1 MIKLTNIL
9 LEAVAL
15 NKIDVLIKTSTNDI
29 NKVEVYNQI
38 RALSGVVVVTV
49 EQSEFLDSKAT
60 DKFEYSLLHMKY
72 LVSADSKTD
81 IDKIKVDALMT
92 TRIPGLL
99 QFIPRY
105 QTAQQIGKY

>member
-1 MIKLTNIL
+1 MIKLTDIL
-9 LEAVAL
+9 TEAVAL
-15 NKIDVLIKTSTNDI
+15 DKIDVLIKTSTDT

-38 RALSGVVVVTV
+38 RALTGVVVVTI

-72 LVSADSKTD
+72 LVTSDPKTA
-81 IDKIKVDALMT
+81 IDEIKKDALVT

-105 QTAQQIGKY
+105 KTVQNVGKY

>member
-1 MIKLTNIL
+1 MIKLSNIL
-9 LEAVAL
+9 LEAVSL
-15 NKIDVLIKTSTNDI
+15 DKIDVLIKTSTGI

-38 RALSGVVVVTV
+38 RALTGVVVVTV

-60 DKFEYSLLHMKY
+60 DLFEYSLLHMKY
-72 LVSADSKTD
+72 IVTADPKTD
-81 IDKIKVDALMT
+81 IDNIKKDALTT

-105 QTAQQIGKY
+105 KTIQNLGKY

>member
-9 LEAVAL
+9 LESVAL
-15 NKIDVLIKTSTNDI
+15 DKIDVLIKTSTDI

-38 RALSGVVVVTV
+38 RGLSGVVVVTV

-72 LVSADSKTD
+72 LVSADAKTD

-105 QTAQQIGKY
+105 TTAQNVGKY

>member
-1 MIKLTNIL
+1 MIKLLEVINID
-9 LEAVAL
+9 
-15 NKIDVLIKTSTNDI
+15 KIDVLIKTTVDT

-60 DKFEYSLLHMKY
+60 EKFEYSLLHMKY
-72 LVSADSKTD
+72 IVTSDPKTD
-81 IDKIKVDALMT
+81 IDKIKKDALIT
-92 TRIPGLL
+92 TRVQGLL

-105 QTAQQIGKY
+105 QTIQTIGKY

>member
-1 MIKLTNIL
+1 MIKLSNIL
-9 LEAVAL
+9 LEAISL
-15 NKIDVLIKTSTNDI
+15 DKIDVLIKTSTDI

-38 RALSGVVVVTV
+38 RALTGVVVVTV

-72 LVSADSKTD
+72 IVISDAKTD
-81 IDKIKVDALMT
+81 IDKIKTDALVT

-105 QTAQQIGKY
+105 KTAQNVGKY

>member
-1 MIKLTNIL
+1 MIKL
-9 LEAVAL
+9 LEIISID
-15 NKIDVLIKTSTNDI
+15 KIDVLIKTASDI

-72 LVSADSKTD
+72 IVNSDPKTD
-81 IDKIKVDALMT
+81 IDKIKSDALIT
-92 TRIPGLL
+92 TRIQGLL

-105 QTAQQIGKY
+105 QTIKTIGKY

>member
-1 MIKLTNIL
+1 MIKLTDIL
-9 LEAVAL
+9 TEAVAL
-15 NKIDVLIKTSTNDI
+15 DKIDVLIKTATDI

-38 RALSGVVVVTV
+38 RALTGVVVVTI
-49 EQSEFLDSKAT
+49 EQSEFLDKAT

-72 LVSADSKTD
+72 LVTSDPKTD
-81 IDKIKVDALMT
+81 IDNIKKDALIS

-105 QTAQQIGKY
+105 QTIQNVGKY

>member
-15 NKIDVLIKTSTNDI
+15 DKIDVLIKTSTDI

-38 RALSGVVVVTV
+38 RGLSGVVVVTV

-72 LVSADSKTD
+72 LVTADAKTD

-105 QTAQQIGKY
+105 TTAQNIGKY

>member
-1 MIKLTNIL
+1 MIKLSNIL

-15 NKIDVLIKTSTNDI
+15 NKIDILIKTDTNI

-38 RALSGVVVVTV
+38 RALTGVVVVTV

-72 LVSADSKTD
+72 IVTSDPKTD
-81 IDKIKVDALMT
+81 IDEIKKDALIT

-105 QTAQQIGKY
+105 QTIKLVGKY

>member
-9 LEAVAL
+9 LEAVSL
-15 NKIDVLIKTSTNDI
+15 HKIDVLIKTAADK

-49 EQSEFLDSKAT
+49 EQSEFLDDKST
-60 DKFEYSLLHMKY
+60 DKFEYSLLHIKY
-72 LVSADSKTD
+72 LVSSDSKTD
-81 IDKIKVDALMT
+81 IDKIKVDALIT

-99 QFIPRY
+99 QYIPRY

>member
-1 MIKLTNIL
+1 MIKLQDIL

-15 NKIDVLIKTSTNDI
+15 DRIDVLIKTSKDI
-29 NKVEVYNQI
+29 NKVEVYNRL
-38 RALSGVVVVTV
+38 RAVEGVVVITV
-49 EQSEFLDSKAT
+49 EQNEFLDSKAT

-72 LVSADSKTD
+72 IVTSDPKTD
-81 IDKIKVDALMT
+81 IDRIKKDAMVT

-105 QTAQQIGKY
+105 KTAQNIGKY

>member
-1 MIKLTNIL
+1 MIKLSNIL
-9 LEAVAL
+9 LEAVSL
-15 NKIDVLIKTSTNDI
+15 DKIDVLIKTSTDV

-38 RALSGVVVVTV
+38 RALTGVVVVTV

-60 DKFEYSLLHMKY
+60 DRFEYSLLHMKY
-72 LVSADSKTD
+72 IVTADPKTD
-81 IDKIKVDALMT
+81 IDKIKVDALVT

-105 QTAQQIGKY
+105 KTAQNIGKY

>member
-1 MIKLTNIL
+1 MIKLEKIL
-9 LEAVAL
+9 LEAVSL
-15 NKIDVLIKTSTNDI
+15 DKIDVLIKTSTDI

-38 RALSGVVVVTV
+38 RGLAGVVVVTV

-72 LVSADSKTD
+72 IVTSDSKTD
-81 IDKIKVDALMT
+81 IDRIKKDALIT
-92 TRIPGLL
+92 TRVPGLL

-105 QTAQQIGKY
+105 TTAQNVGKY

>member
-1 MIKLTNIL
+1 MIKLQDIL
-9 LEAVAL
+9 LEAISL
-15 NKIDVLIKTSTNDI
+15 DKIDVLIKTDTGI

-38 RALSGVVVVTV
+38 RALAGVVVVTV

-72 LVSADSKTD
+72 IVTADSKTD
-81 IDKIKVDALMT
+81 INKIKINALVT

-105 QTAQQIGKY
+105 QTAQNVGKY

>member
-1 MIKLTNIL
+1 MIKLSKIL
-9 LEAVAL
+9 LEAISL
-15 NKIDVLIKTSTNDI
+15 DKIDVLIKTSTGI

-38 RALSGVVVVTV
+38 RALTGVVVVTV

-60 DKFEYSLLHMKY
+60 DRFEYSLLHMKY
-72 LVSADSKTD
+72 IVTADPKTD
-81 IDKIKVDALMT
+81 IDKIKVDALVT

-105 QTAQQIGKY
+105 KTAQNIGKY

>member
-1 MIKLTNIL
+1 MIKLSDIL
-9 LEAVAL
+9 LEAVNL
-15 NKIDVLIKTSTNDI
+15 NKIDILIKTAADS
-29 NKVEVYNQI
+29 NKVEIYNQI
-38 RALSGVVVVTV
+38 RALTGVVVVTV

-72 LVSADSKTD
+72 LVTSDPKTD
-81 IDKIKVDALMT
+81 IDKIKTDALIT

-105 QTAQQIGKY
+105 KTAQNVGKY

>member
-9 LEAVAL
+9 LETVSL
-15 NKIDVLIKTSTNDI
+15 DKIDVLIKTDTGI

-38 RALSGVVVVTV
+38 RALTGVVVVTV

-60 DKFEYSLLHMKY
+60 DRFEYSLLHMKY
-72 LVSADSKTD
+72 LVISDPKKD
-81 IDKIKVDALMT
+81 IDRIKVDALIT

-105 QTAQQIGKY
+105 KTVQNVGKY

>member
-1 MIKLTNIL
+1 MIKLATIL
-9 LEAVAL
+9 KEAINL
-15 NKIDVLIKTSTNDI
+15 DKIDVLIKTSTDT

-38 RALSGVVVVTV
+38 RALTGVVVLTV
-49 EQSEFLDSKAT
+49 EQSEFLDAKST

-72 LVSADSKTD
+72 ITKTD
-81 IDKIKVDALMT
+81 AKTEVDKIKLDALVT

-105 QTAQQIGKY
+105 QTIKQLGKY